1 MTKEQPLALVNDG
14 MVPTLSPDALTI
26 KRNAVELAQSIVT
39 VSNAQEQQDCIAA
52 ASLIKGVLKR
62 IEAAYRA
69 AKAEPLKKCQTLDA
83 LNRGLTGTIQA
94 ELDRI
99 EDLAGAY
106 QGKVEQAA
114 DELKAQELLDM
125 AASTDMSEDA
135 MRARA
140 NRLVEISQ
148 PIKVT
153 GAQFKSFTDYTV
165 EDALALAN
173 ARPDLVTIEVKRRE
187 LLAYLSIP
195 NVAAL
200 PGISIFTNQ
209 TLHAKAS

>member
-1 MTKEQPLALVNDG
+1 MTEEQPLALVNDG

-26 KRNAVELAQSIVT
+26 KREAVELAQSIVT
-39 VSNAQEQQDCIAA
+39 VSNAQEQRDCIAA
-52 ASLIKGVLKR
+52 ASLIKGVLRR

-125 AASTDMSEDA
+125 AADTDMSEDA
-135 MRARA
+135 MRSRA
-140 NRLVEISQ
+140 SRLAEISQ
-148 PIKVT
+148 PIRIA
-153 GAQFKSFTDYTV
+153 GATHRSFTDYRV

-173 ARPDLVTIEVKRRE
+173 ARPDLVTIEVRRRE
-187 LLAYLSIP
+187 LLCHLAIP
-195 NVAAL
+195 NQPAL
-200 PGISIFTNQ
+200 PGITTFTNQ